1 MNKLMKLA
9 FFVFLMA
16 SQTAFSEELEK
27 LVSKLEEGIKDYQNI
42 KMAVLEFPY
51 TSQKLSEGPIIIQE
65 RLTTNFV
72 QNKKITLIERNLLK
86 KVLAELNLQS
96 SGAIDEDTT
105 KKLGKVLGADAV
117 VTGTL
122 NDLENE
128 GVEINA
134 RIVQTETGKILSAA
148 NTTIKKTWK
157 DTVAPPQPPS
167 PDYSK
172 KPLVQVAILLDTSG
186 SMDGLINQARTQ
198 LWKIINELIS
208 SEKNGNQPVVE
219 VAVYEYGNN
228 GLSLQNGYTRQVQPF
243 TTDLDKVAS
252 ELFALKTNG
261 GDEYCGYVVKEA
273 VGNLN
278 WSKFDDVYK
287 TIFIAGNE
295 PFTQGTVDFN
305 QAVSSAK
312 AKGIFVNTI
321 FCGRRQEG
329 IATQWK
335 AGADLADGEY
345 TNIDQSASV
354 VTIVAPQDDKITEL
368 GMELSKT
375 YIIYGRG
382 APEAMKRKMGVNMM
396 AKAAGAP
403 VLVEKYLTEAR
414 SVGSSSSWDL
424 VSAIES
430 GAIKKD
436 NIKKEDLPEELKK
449 MDKTGIDKYIDQK
462 LDERKKVREQIS
474 KLQEERKKYI
484 DQKEK
489 ETTGAPFTLD
499 KAIIDA
505 IHKQTLKKG
514 FKFK

>member
-1 MNKLMKLA
+1 MNKSMKLA
-9 FFVFLMA
+9 FFVLLMA
-16 SQTAFSEELEK
+16 SQTAFSAELEK
-27 LVSKLEEGIKDYQNI
+27 LALKLEEGIRDYQNI

-51 TSQKLSEGPIIIQE
+51 TSHKPSEGPIIIQE
-65 RLTTNFV
+65 RLTTNFA

-86 KVLAELNLQS
+86 KVLVELNLQS

-105 KKLGKVLGADAV
+105 KKLGKILGADAV

-128 GVEINA
+128 EVEINA

-157 DTVAPPQPPS
+157 DTAAPPQPPS
-167 PDYSK
+167 TTYSK

-198 LWKIINELIS
+198 LWKIVNELVS
-208 SEKNGNQPVVE
+208 SEKNGSQPTIE
-219 VAVYEYGNN
+219 VALYEYGNS
-228 GLSLQNGYTRQVQPF
+228 GLSPQNGYIRQVQTF
-243 TTDLDKVAS
+243 TTDLDKIAS

-261 GDEYCGYVVKEA
+261 GDEYCGYVIKES
-273 VGNLN
+273 VNNLK

-295 PFTQGTVDFN
+295 PFTQGAVDFK
-305 QAVSSAK
+305 QAVSLAK

-345 TNIDQSASV
+345 TNIDQSAPV
-354 VTIVAPQDDKITEL
+354 ATITAPQDDKITEL
-368 GMELSKT
+368 GMELNKT
-375 YIIYGRG
+375 YIAYGKESPK
-382 APEAMKRKMGVNMM
+382 ALAKQKKVNQLSKSAGPTVM
-396 AKAAGAP
+396 A
-403 VLVEKYLTEAR
+403 EKYVAQAK

-436 NIKKEDLPEELKK
+436 DIKKDDLPEELRK
-449 MDKTGIDKYIDQK
+449 MNKNEIDKYIDQK
-462 LDERKKVREQIS
+462 LDERKKIREQIS
-474 KLQEERKKYI
+474 ELQEERKKYI
-484 DQKEK
+484 AQKEK
-489 ETTGAPFTLD
+489 ETTGAPATLD
-499 KAIIDA
+499 KAVIDA
-505 IHKQTLKKG
+505 VHKQALNKG